1 MTEPGRCAEC
11 GAQLSAS
18 AAPRGLCGK
27 CLIGIALEPA
37 VTSPTDSSAEPRRVG
52 PYQLLRKLG
61 EGGMGEVWLA
71 EQQQPVRRRV
81 ALKLIKAGLDSRQ
94 VVARFES
101 ERQALALMDH
111 PSIAKMFDV
120 GTTEQGRPWF
130 AMEYV
135 EGEPITTY
143 CDRRR
148 LPPRDRLE
156 LFLSA
161 CAGIR
166 HAHQKGIVHRDL
178 KPSNV
183 LVSEVDGP
191 ATPKIIDFGVAKALY
206 QRLTDNTFRTQFGT
220 VMGTLEYMSP
230 EQAGTTGVDVDTRT
244 DVYSLGVLLYELL
257 VGALPFDP
265 NELRSAGFE
274 EIFKRIREEEPSK
287 PSTRLA
293 TGSDAGRKSAQN
305 RGTDERSLERQLR
318 GDLDWITMK
327 ALEKDRGR
335 RYGSV
340 EELTADIR
348 HHLADEPVMAGPPS
362 AAYRLHKFFRRHR
375 VGVVAASLV
384 ILALIVGI
392 IGMTYGLLRA
402 RQAETKARAEA
413 ETARQVS
420 DFLVGML
427 EGADPARSRGKEITV
442 REALDAGA
450 KNIESDL
457 AGQPRIQAKLEYTMG
472 RVYASL
478 GLWDEAEVLLDAS
491 LEKMERLLGDDD
503 LETLAALQVRG
514 NVYRFRNEFEIAADA
529 YRRVHEARS
538 ELLGAEHVD
547 TVDAQQFLG
556 YLLMRLK
563 RFEEAEELLDEAME
577 IEERE
582 RGVRQAGW
590 LKAATARAAVHRE
603 RQQYSEAARLLEQ
616 VLENMDGV
624 WEEELPRVS
633 VTRRLLA
640 MCYERLE
647 RFDEAVALHFR
658 VIEVQ
663 RRVLGDDHFQTLHS
677 MHNLGITWILQ
688 GRFAEATVVY
698 EEVLERRRQT
708 LGEEDTQTL
717 WSAKNLS
724 GCLYYDGRREESA
737 RVARGALGVIDER
750 LDGEHPLRLFFLQF
764 AANSLVDSGRGREA
778 QPIVE
783 ELLREPSSF
792 GDAPNAEAKFL
803 YARLL
808 LTGQP
813 VHLRNPEFALRL
825 ALEASEESLFEA
837 AIFWDTLAWAYFRNG
852 DATQAREA
860 QQRALAQ
867 LPDDRPEVRAEFQSR
882 LAEYTGVDP
891 STAPRESE

>member
-1 MTEPGRCAEC
+1 MIESDRCAEC
-11 GAQLSAS
+11 GAKLSSS

-27 CLIGIALEPA
+27 CLIGIALDEPA
-37 VTSPTDSSAEPRRVG
+37 SASPTSSSEEPRRIG
-52 PYQLLRKLG
+52 PYRILRKLG

-81 ALKLIKAGLDSRQ
+81 ALKLIKAGMDSRQ

-111 PSIAKMFDV
+111 PAIAKVFDV
-120 GTTEQGRPWF
+120 GTTENGRPWF

-135 EGEPITTY
+135 EGEPITVY
-143 CDRRR
+143 CDRQR
-148 LPPRDRLE
+148 LTTRNRLE
-156 LFLSA
+156 LFLSV

-183 LVSEVDGP
+183 LVGHTDGL
-191 ATPKIIDFGVAKALY
+191 ATPKIIDFGVAKALH
-206 QRLTDNTFRTQFGT
+206 QQLTEKTFFTQLGT
-220 VMGTLEYMSP
+220 VIGTPEYMSP

-274 EIFKRIREEEPSK
+274 EICKRIREEEPSK

-293 TGSDAGRKSAQN
+293 TRDDEGRESARN
-305 RGTDERSLERQLR
+305 RDTDQRSLERQLR
-318 GDLDWITMK
+318 GDLDWIAMK
-327 ALEKDRGR
+327 ALEKERAR

-340 EELTADIR
+340 DELASDIR

-375 VGVVAASLV
+375 VGVVAASL
-384 ILALIVGI
+384 ILLALIGGV
-392 IGMTYGLLRA
+392 IGTTYGLLRA
-402 RQAETKARAEA
+402 RQAESKARAEA
-413 ETARQVS
+413 ETASQVS

-427 EGADPARSRGKEITV
+427 EGADPARSRGEEITV

-450 KNIESDL
+450 KTIESDL

-491 LEKMERLLGDDD
+491 LEKMERLLGEDD

-514 NVYRFRNEFEIAADA
+514 NVHRFRNQFDIAADL
-529 YRRVHEARS
+529 YRRVYESRL
-538 ELLGAEHVD
+538 ELLGADHAD

-563 RFEEAEELLDEAME
+563 RFEEAEELLDEGMG

-582 RGVRQAGW
+582 RGLRQAGW

-616 VLENMDGV
+616 VLENAGGV
-624 WEEELPRVS
+624 WEEDLPRVS
-633 VTRRLLA
+633 VIRRLLA
-640 MCYERLE
+640 MCYERME
-647 RFDEAVALHFR
+647 RFDEAIALHSQ

-663 RRVLGDDHFQTLHS
+663 RRVLGDKHFQTLHS
-677 MHNLGITWILQ
+677 MHNLGITLILHGQ
-688 GRFAEATVVY
+688 FAEAATVY
-698 EEVLERRRQT
+698 EEVFEGRRQA
-708 LGEEDTQTL
+708 LGEDDTQTL

-724 GCLYYDGRREESA
+724 GCLYYDNRQAESN
-737 RVARGALGVIDER
+737 RVARDALNVIDER
-750 LDGEHPLRLFFLQF
+750 LEGEHPLRLFFLLF
-764 AANSLVDSGRGREA
+764 AANSLIDEDRSGEA
-778 QPIVE
+778 RPMVE
-783 ELLREPSSF
+783 ELLEDSSSLSN
-792 GDAPNAEAKFL
+792 APNFEAKFL

-808 LTGQP
+808 LTAESAG
-813 VHLRNPEFALRL
+813 LRNPEL
-825 ALEASEESLFEA
+825 ALQLAQEAHDAKLFEA
-837 AIFWDTLAWAYFRNG
+837 PVFRDTFELANSRNG
-852 DATQAREA
+852 ERK
-860 QQRALAQ
+860 
-867 LPDDRPEVRAEFQSR
+867 
-882 LAEYTGVDP
+882 
-891 STAPRESE
+891 

>member
-1 MTEPGRCAEC
+1 M
-11 GAQLSAS
+11 
-18 AAPRGLCGK
+18 CGK
-27 CLIGIALEPA
+27 CLVRIALDQAESSHSDEPDIFL
-37 VTSPTDSSAEPRRVG
+37 PLENVG
-52 PYQLLRKLG
+52 PYRVLSKLG
-61 EGGMGEVWLA
+61 EGGMGEVYLA
-71 EQQQPVRRRV
+71 EQQHPVRRRV
-81 ALKLIKAGLDSRQ
+81 ALKLIKAGMDSRQ

-111 PSIAKMFDV
+111 PSIAKVFDV
-120 GTTEQGRPWF
+120 GTSERGRPWF

-148 LPPRDRLE
+148 LTTRDRLE
-156 LFLSA
+156 LFLSV

-178 KPSNV
+178 KPSNI
-183 LVSEVDGP
+183 LVSETDGL
-191 ATPKIIDFGVAKALY
+191 ATPKIIDFGVAKALH
-206 QRLTDNTFRTQFGT
+206 QRLTEKTFFSQLGT
-220 VMGTLEYMSP
+220 VVGTPEYMSP

-265 NELRSAGFE
+265 FELRSAAFD
-274 EIFKRIREEEPSK
+274 EICRRIREQEPSK
-287 PSTRLA
+287 PSTRL
-293 TGSDAGRKSAQN
+293 TTLGDAGTESAHN
-305 RGTDERSLERQLR
+305 RGTDERGLGRELR
-318 GDLDWITMK
+318 GDLDWITMS
-327 ALEKDRGR
+327 ALEKERGR

-340 EELTADIR
+340 EELASDIR

-375 VGVVAASLV
+375 VGVMAASLLL
-384 ILALIVGI
+384 LALIAAI
-392 IGMTYGLLRA
+392 IGTTYGLLRA
-402 RQAETKARAEA
+402 REAEIKARAEA

-427 EGADPARSRGKEITV
+427 EGADPARSRGEEITV

-450 KNIESDL
+450 KTIESDL

-491 LEKMERLLGDDD
+491 LEKMERLLGEDD
-503 LETLAALQVRG
+503 LETLAALLVRG
-514 NVYRFRNEFEIAADA
+514 NVHRFRNQFDIAADA
-529 YRRVHEARS
+529 YRRVYEARS
-538 ELLGAEHVD
+538 ELLGADHAD

-563 RFEEAEELLDEAME
+563 RFEEAEEILDEAMD

-582 RGVRQAGW
+582 RGFLQAGW

-616 VLENMDGV
+616 VLENTDGV
-624 WEEELPRVS
+624 WEEDLPRVS

-647 RFDEAVALHFR
+647 RFDEAVALHSR

-663 RRVLGDDHFQTLHS
+663 RRVLGDDHFQTLQS
-677 MHNLGITWILQ
+677 MHNLGITLILK
-688 GRFAEATVVY
+688 GGFEEAATVY
-698 EEVLERRRQT
+698 QDVLEGRRRA
-708 LGEEDTQTL
+708 LGDDDTQTL
-717 WSAKNLS
+717 WSAKNLA
-724 GCLYYDGRREESA
+724 GCLYYDGRPEQSV
-737 RVARGALGVIDER
+737 RVSRDALKVIDER
-750 LDGEHPLRLFFLQF
+750 LDGEHSLQLFFLQF
-764 AANSLVDSGRGREA
+764 AANSLIDLGRGREA
-778 QPIVE
+778 SGMVE
-783 ELLREPSSF
+783 ELLDNSKSLAE
-792 GDAPNAEAKFL
+792 APNAEAKFL

-808 LTGQP
+808 LNRQP
-813 VHLRNPEFALRL
+813 TDHPSAEL
-825 ALEASEESLFEA
+825 ALQLAREADDEKLFEA
-837 AIFWDTLAWAYFRNG
+837 AVYWDTLALAYFRNG
-852 DATQAREA
+852 ESAKAREA
-860 QQRALAQ
+860 QLQALDS
-867 LPDDRPEVRAEFQSR
+867 LPDDRPTVRAGFESR
-882 LAEYTGVDP
+882 LAEYGGPDYPDVTDKP
-891 STAPRESE
+891 E